1 MNNLTAL
8 ASLDDCAAELVRIN
22 HVIIA
27 FGPAHDVVPFLT
39 NYAIIKCCGTIEF
52 CFKLIISDFHNALPS
67 QAKSYIEN
75 TFTNSSMNPT
85 KENICKS
92 LKQFD
97 SAWNTQFK
105 ALLDADPDSAQL
117 ESSLKS
123 LNAARN
129 AFAHGSNPGVSFNSA
144 ADYFRDARKIIV
156 FLDTVVV

>member
-8 ASLDDCAAELVRIN
+8 ESLEDCAAELVRIN

-39 NYAIIKCCGTIEF
+39 NYAIIKCCGTIEL
-52 CFKLIISDFHNALPS
+52 CFKLIISDFHNTLPL
-67 QAKSYIEN
+67 QAKRYIES

-85 KENICKS
+85 KDNICKS

-97 SAWNTQFK
+97 LDWNKQFK
-105 ALLDADPDSAQL
+105 DMLGADPDNGRL

-123 LNAARN
+123 LNDARN
-129 AFAHGSNPGVSFNSA
+129 AFAHGSNPGVSFNSTVV
-144 ADYFRDARKIIV
+144 YFNDARKIIDI
-156 FLDTVVV
+156 LDTVVI

>member
-8 ASLDDCAAELVRIN
+8 ASLDDCSAELVRIN
-22 HVIIA
+22 HVVVA
-27 FGPAHDVVPFLT
+27 FGSAHDVVPFLT

-52 CFKLIISDFHNALPS
+52 CFKLIISDFHNTLPT
-67 QAKSYIEN
+67 QAKSYIES

-97 SAWNTQFK
+97 ITWNDQFK
-105 ALLDADPDSAQL
+105 ALIAADIDSARL

-129 AFAHGSNPGVSFNSA
+129 AFAHGTNPGVSFNSA
-144 ADYFRDARKIIV
+144 LDYFRDSRKIIE
-156 FLDTVVV
+156 FLDSVII

>member
-52 CFKLIISDFHNALPS
+52 CFKLIISDFHNALPP

-97 SAWNTQFK
+97 PAWNTQFK
-105 ALLDADPDSAQL
+105 ALLAADADSAQL

-123 LNAARN
+123 LNDARN

-144 ADYFRDARKIIV
+144 SDYFRDSRKIIV